1 MKSKRSSNRSFGIL
15 FFLVFFFIGIWPI
28 LNEESLRVWSIIVAI
43 IFLVLG
49 LLKSKILNPLN
60 KTWVKIGEI
69 LGLVVAPI
77 VMALIYFI
85 VLTPLSF
92 IIKLFGKDL
101 LKTKYSKID
110 SYWIKRKKNVG
121 LMKKQF

>member
-15 FFLVFFFIGIWPI
+15 FFLVFFFIAIWPI
-28 LNEESLRVWSIIVAI
+28 LNEESLRIWSIIVAI
-43 IFLVLG
+43 TFLVLG
-49 LLKSKILNPLN
+49 LLKSKILEPLN
-60 KTWVKIGEI
+60 KTWVKFGEI
-69 LGLVVAPI
+69 LGLIIAPI

-110 SYWIKRKKNVG
+110 SYWIKREKNIG
-121 LMKKQF
+121 SMKKQF

>member
-85 VLTPLSF
+85 VLTPFSF

-121 LMKKQF
+121 SMKKQF

>member
-28 LNEESLRVWSIIVAI
+28 LNEETLRIWSIMVAI

-49 LLKSKILNPLN
+49 LLKSKILEPLN
-60 KTWVKIGEI
+60 KTWVKFGEI
-69 LGLVVAPI
+69 LGLIIAPI

-101 LKTKYSKID
+101 LKTKYSKTD
-110 SYWIKRKKNVG
+110 SYWIKREKNVG
-121 LMKKQF
+121 SMKKQF

>member
-15 FFLVFFFIGIWPI
+15 FFLVFFFIAIWPI
-28 LNEESLRVWSIIVAI
+28 LNEESLRIWSIIVAI
-43 IFLVLG
+43 TFLVLG
-49 LLKSKILNPLN
+49 LLKSKILEPLN
-60 KTWVKIGEI
+60 KTWVKFGEI
-69 LGLVVAPI
+69 LGLIIAPI

-101 LKTKYSKID
+101 LKTKYSKTD
-110 SYWIKRKKNVG
+110 SYWIKREKNVG
-121 LMKKQF
+121 SMKKQF

>member
-92 IIKLFGKDL
+92 IIKLFGKDM

-121 LMKKQF
+121 SMKKQF

>member
-121 LMKKQF
+121 SMKKQF

>member
-60 KTWVKIGEI
+60 KTWVKIGEF

-121 LMKKQF
+121 SMKKQF

>member
-28 LNEESLRVWSIIVAI
+28 LNEESLRGWSIIVAI

-121 LMKKQF
+121 SMKKQF

>member
-28 LNEESLRVWSIIVAI
+28 LNEETLRIWSIMVAI

-49 LLKSKILNPLN
+49 LLKSKILEPLN
-60 KTWVKIGEI
+60 KTWVKFGEI
-69 LGLVVAPI
+69 LGLIIAPI

-121 LMKKQF
+121 SMKKQF

>member
-28 LNEESLRVWSIIVAI
+28 LNEETLRIWSIMVAI

-49 LLKSKILNPLN
+49 LLKSKILEPLN
-60 KTWVKIGEI
+60 KTWVKFGEI
-69 LGLVVAPI
+69 LGLIIAPI

-110 SYWIKRKKNVG
+110 SYWIKREKNIG
-121 LMKKQF
+121 SMKKQF

>member
-1 MKSKRSSNRSFGIL
+1 MNKQNSLDSD
-15 FFLVFFFIGIWPI
+15 LVFFFIGIWPI

-121 LMKKQF
+121 SMKKQF